1 MKKLI
6 PTFLVL
12 FLSLGFTATTQA
24 QVKYGIVAYQ
34 YFKNSEGKRI
44 IYYYYKSSIYN
55 SVEEA
60 KASVDIW
67 YKTGDKKDSEITY
80 DVISQD
86 VGADDKSKT
95 YYSGTFTARVRNKEG
110 VERTIEDVRY
120 CYYRSIPDLE
130 EAIVSTISVTDDIIE
145 PVKFNI
151 SKCKP

>member
-6 PTFLVL
+6 LPFLL
-12 FLSLGFTATTQA
+12 FFLSIGFTAITQA

-44 IYYYYKSSIYN
+44 VYNYYKNSIYN

-67 YKTGDKKDSEITY
+67 SKTGDKKDSEITY

-95 YYSGTFTARVRNKEG
+95 YYSGTFTARVRNKDG
-110 VERTIEDVRY
+110 TERTIEDVRY
-120 CYYRSIPDLE
+120 CYRRSIPDL
-130 EAIVSTISVTDDIIE
+130 
-145 PVKFNI
+145 
-151 SKCKP
+151 